1 MAKLTAVEF
10 WKQQFDL
17 GGNLA
22 GLWGSTAFDLL
33 TAADVLD
40 RFKGDIRGEILKDS
54 EQGMTQ
60 LQHERMSVFKI
71 IAMLRAMATECLL
84 KALWLKHGGKLAKD
98 GKYLGV
104 LKKNE
109 HHLHK
114 LAKAISKKSKSELV
128 FTTRN
133 LDLLQKASY
142 WIVSGRYPIQKYSS
156 YTMDHHQQQAWRGD
170 PAEDLRSLIAKLQT
184 ALGN

>member
-1 MAKLTAVEF
+1 MVIWRAF
-10 WKQQFDL
+10 
-17 GGNLA
+17 GGRL
-22 GLWGSTAFDLL
+22 FDLL

-98 GKYLGV
+98 GKYIIISSRPG
-104 LKKNE
+104 E
-109 HHLHK
+109 
-114 LAKAISKKSKSELV
+114 AIQPR
-128 FTTRN
+128 T
-133 LDLLQKASY
+133 
-142 WIVSGRYPIQKYSS
+142 
-156 YTMDHHQQQAWRGD
+156 
-170 PAEDLRSLIAKLQT
+170 
-184 ALGN
+184 